1 MTHLGIASITG
12 VRGDPPGTLRGVGR
26 LAGHRGADL
35 ASEATGE
42 GALARTLG
50 SGTVRPALVN

>member
-1 MTHLGIASITG
+1 MTHLGIAIITG

-26 LAGHRGADL
+26 LAGDRGADL

-42 GALARTLG
+42 SALAGTLG
-50 SGTVRPALVN
+50 PRTVRPALLN